1 MVSAFVLLLRCTL
14 FAADTGAMSSILTF
28 LLVICAVLFAIPLV
42 RSVLHIVAPFNQSAN
57 NNASGVS
64 VLLDVARK
72 VGNGLVSQEE
82 ALERSVEEDNRVHGE
97 EAARAA
103 GVVPEGASLEY
114 EAEMSPQESLAAAK
128 AAIAALTG
136 KPVADKVP
144 VTDISSRLVKGG
156 GLIAEDEDEISSVRF
171 EVGKRPE
178 PAPSPLA
185 RTMVSSTLDEETKK
199 SPIPGKKT
207 RSLFPSSRLRR
218 SRRPRRQLQQQL
230 LLLKRPLSPL
240 PQSL

>member
-1 MVSAFVLLLRCTL
+1 MPITISGQGSKRRERPPFAAALPILQKASAIALVVSAFVLLLRSTL

-28 LLVICAVLFAIPLV
+28 LLVICAVCLRPLV

-82 ALERSVEEDNRVHGE
+82 ALERSVEEGNRVHGE

-114 EAEMSPQESLAAAK
+114 AAEMSPQESLAAAK

-156 GLIAEDEDEISSVRF
+156 G
-171 EVGKRPE
+171 
-178 PAPSPLA
+178 
-185 RTMVSSTLDEETKK
+185 
-199 SPIPGKKT
+199 
-207 RSLFPSSRLRR
+207 
-218 SRRPRRQLQQQL
+218 
-230 LLLKRPLSPL
+230 
-240 PQSL
+240 